1 MCSFGRLIWFCFHPE
16 HRTLCGFKGRAGY
29 ASAYDRLLD
38 ETDGMAAPYSREL
51 A

>member
-1 MCSFGRLIWFCFHPE
+1 MCSSGQPFWFRFHPE
-16 HRTLCGFKGRAGY
+16 HRTLRGFEARAGY
-29 ASAYDRLLD
+29 ASAYYRLSE